1 MRRPLPFQ
9 QCPTFTE
16 QKMNESAKRYRVN
29 EIFHSIEGEGARAGL
44 PATFV
49 RLVGC
54 NLRCSYCDT
63 TYAFEPGP
71 TDELLTADEI
81 AARAAGF
88 GARAVTVTG
97 GEPLLQDLGPL
108 FDALD
113 AFEVNVETNGS
124 IELPAPRPHVFYT
137 MDWKSPSSGEEARMR
152 ADNLARLT
160 ESDVLKFVVG
170 TEADLRAAEA
180 VLAAYKPAAQVF
192 FSPVFGQIPLV
203 EIADFLVERNL
214 NARLQVQL
222 HKIVWDPDA
231 RGV

>member
-1 MRRPLPFQ
+1 
-9 QCPTFTE
+9 
-16 QKMNESAKRYRVN
+16 MNESVKRYRVN
-29 EIFHSIEGEGARAGL
+29 EIFHSIEGEGVRAGL

-63 TYAFEPGP
+63 TYAFEPAP
-71 TDELLTADEI
+71 TDEVLTAAQV
-81 AARAAGF
+81 AARVEAF
-88 GARAVTVTG
+88 GAHEVTVTG

-108 FDALD
+108 FDALSD
-113 AFEVNVETNGS
+113 FEVNVETNGS
-124 IELPAPRPHVFYT
+124 LALPAPRAHVFYT
-137 MDWKSPSSGEEARMR
+137 MDWKSPSSGEEGRMR
-152 ADNLARLT
+152 AENLSRLT
-160 ESDVLKFVVG
+160 ERDVLKFVVG
-170 TEADLRAAEA
+170 TSDDLRAAEA
-180 VLAAYKPAAQVF
+180 VLSSYRPAAQVF

>member
-1 MRRPLPFQ
+1 
-9 QCPTFTE
+9 
-16 QKMNESAKRYRVN
+16 
-29 EIFHSIEGEGARAGL
+29 
-44 PATFV
+44 
-49 RLVGC
+49 
-54 NLRCSYCDT
+54 
-63 TYAFEPGP
+63 
-71 TDELLTADEI
+71 
-81 AARAAGF
+81 
-88 GARAVTVTG
+88 
-97 GEPLLQDLGPL
+97 
-108 FDALD
+108 
-113 AFEVNVETNGS
+113 
-124 IELPAPRPHVFYT
+124 
-137 MDWKSPSSGEEARMR
+137 MR

>member
-1 MRRPLPFQ
+1 MRRSTRFQ

-16 QKMNESAKRYRVN
+16 RKMNESAKRYRVN

-63 TYAFEPGP
+63 AYAFEPSP
-71 TDELLTADEI
+71 ADEVLTAGEI

-97 GEPLLQDLGPL
+97 GEPLLHDLGPL
-108 FDALD
+108 FDALSD
-113 AFEVNVETNGS
+113 FEVNVETNGS
-124 IELPAPRPHVFYT
+124 IALPAPRANVFYT
-137 MDWKSPSSGEEARMR
+137 MDWKTPSSGEEARMR
-152 ADNLARLT
+152 TDNLARLT

-170 TEADLRAAEA
+170 TEGDLRAAEA
-180 VLAAYKPAAQVF
+180 VLAAYRPAAQIF
-192 FSPVFGQIPLV
+192 FSPVFGQMPLV
-203 EIADFLVERNL
+203 DIANFLIERNL